1 LLGFVGT
8 YGTILGPMG
17 AVIFVDYYLMK
28 KIGLRDDYAE
38 RVGSSVNIAVLI
50 SWLLPVLVGLY
61 LIFWKGIFAAYAVI
75 PAWIACGVIY
85 LVLSK
90 LTQKPVSA

>member
-1 LLGFVGT
+1 
-8 YGTILGPMG
+8 
-17 AVIFVDYYLMK
+17 MK